1 MNFALT
7 EKQKELQEKAREFAI
22 NEVLPVARYYDEK
35 NAFPMDV
42 IKKAWKEDLL
52 NLAIPEEYGGLEY
65 GLMEAIIVV
74 EEIAAACPG
83 IATSIFDNN
92 LGAEPVIIGGNKE
105 QKERILREL
114 VDEFTLISFATSEP
128 GMGSDVAGMQC
139 LAEKDGDEYVL
150 NGTKYWI
157 TNAGYADYI
166 SLFAT
171 VDPEKRHK
179 GICAFIVPTDSEGL
193 KTGAHIPKLGQR
205 ASNTCSVVLNDV
217 RVPKENVLAK
227 PGFGFVL
234 AMQTFAHTRPA
245 IGAFAVG
252 CARSAMEYAIDYANE
267 REAFGRPIIKFQAI
281 QQKIAEMFKDIEAA
295 RLLTYRAAWEADQG
309 MDNNI
314 SSACAKAF
322 ASDVAMEV
330 TTEAI
335 QIFGGYG
342 YIKTYPVEKLFRD
355 AKLFQIYEGTSEIQ
369 RIVISRFASKQYKHG
384 MPNLYNLPSKD
395 ISEDLEENIPE
406 KEKKTEK
413 LGKTSKELGGKY
425 RCSVCGYVYDPIKGD
440 PDGGINPGTPFSDI
454 PDGWVCP
461 VCGARKEQFVKI

>member
-1 MNFALT
+1 MNFELT
-7 EKQKELQEKAREFAI
+7 AKQKELQQKAREFAI
-22 NEVLPVARYYDEK
+22 KEVLPVARYYDEK
-35 NAFPMDV
+35 NDFPMEV
-42 IKKAWKEDLL
+42 IKKAWEEKLL
-52 NLAIPEEYGGLEY
+52 NLAIPQEYGGLGY
-65 GLMEAIIVV
+65 GLMESIVVV

-105 QKERILREL
+105 QKQRILTEL
-114 VDEFTLISFATSEP
+114 VNEFTLIAFATSEP

-139 LAEKDGDEYVL
+139 LAEKEGDEYIL

-166 SLFAT
+166 SVFAT

-179 GICAFIVPTDSEGL
+179 GIAAFIVPTDSEGV

-205 ASNTCSVVLNDV
+205 ASNTCSVILKDV

-234 AMQTFAHTRPA
+234 AMQTFAATRPA

-252 CARSAMEYAIDYANE
+252 CARSAMEYSIDYANE
-267 REAFGRPIIKFQAI
+267 REAFGRPIVNYQAI
-281 QQKIAEMFKDIEAA
+281 QQKIADMYKNIQAA
-295 RLLTYRAAWEADQG
+295 RLLTYKAAWEADQG
-309 MDNNI
+309 IDNNI

-322 ASDVAMEV
+322 ASDVAMNV

-342 YIKTYPVEKLFRD
+342 YIRTYPVEKLFRD

-369 RIVISRFASKQYKHG
+369 RIVISRFATKQYEHG
-384 MPNLYNLPSKD
+384 MPNLYDLPSAD
-395 ISEDLEENIPE
+395 ISEEQEGIDAQ
-406 KEKKTEK
+406 KESQKKVKKT
-413 LGKTSKELGGKY
+413 SAELGGKY
-425 RCSVCGYVYDPIKGD
+425 RCTVCGYVYDPVKGD
-440 PDGGINPGTPFSDI
+440 PDGGIDPGTRFSDI

-461 VCGARKEQFVKI
+461 VCGAAKDQFQKI